1 MRPEHD
7 SAPHLLPRSG
17 GAFLNRL
24 LKGASLIDARS
35 DAQPDLDLQATLT
48 LLLNGEA
55 ITGLQS

>member
-1 MRPEHD
+1 MTRPRICC
-7 SAPHLLPRSG
+7 LGG